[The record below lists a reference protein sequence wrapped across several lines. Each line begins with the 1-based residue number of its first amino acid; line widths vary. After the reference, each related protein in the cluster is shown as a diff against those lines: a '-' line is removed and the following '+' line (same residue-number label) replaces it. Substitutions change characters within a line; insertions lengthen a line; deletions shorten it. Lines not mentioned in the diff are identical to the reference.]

1 MSKATGRSKPTGR
14 PLARRV
20 AARHKA
26 AVPPSQRLDSA
37 TAAEKALE
45 SLLRKL
51 LAWLFQ
57 QPEWMFILS
66 ADRRT
71 RKEVGRAIGDMVSRI
86 PPRSPAPAEEE
97 K

>member
-1 MSKATGRSKPTGR
+1 MSKGRQFAER
-14 PLARRV
+14 Y
-20 AARHKA
+20 AAHHKA
-26 AVPPSQRLDSA
+26 ATKASQRPDRA
-37 TAAEKALE
+37 TPTEKALE

-66 ADRRT
+66 ADRST
-71 RKEVGRAIGDMVSRI
+71 RKQVGRAIGDMVTRI
-86 PPRSPAPAEEE
+86 PSRTAEPSEEE

>member
-1 MSKATGRSKPTGR
+1 MRNR
-14 PLARRV
+14 RLAKNI

-26 AVPPSQRLDSA
+26 AVPPSKRPDNA
-37 TAAEKALE
+37 TPAEKALE

-57 QPEWMFILS
+57 QPEWLFILS
-66 ADRRT
+66 ADRST
-71 RKEVGRAIGDMVSRI
+71 RKEVGRAIGSAISRI
-86 PPRSPAPAEEE
+86 SPVRQAAVEEDE

>member
-1 MSKATGRSKPTGR
+1 VKNRA
-14 PLARRV
+14 LAKRI

-26 AVPPSQRLDSA
+26 AVPPSRRPDRA
-37 TAAEKALE
+37 TDAEKALE

-57 QPEWMFILS
+57 QPEWLFILS
-66 ADRRT
+66 ADRST
-71 RKEVGRAIGDMVSRI
+71 RKEVGRAIGSAISRI
-86 PPRSPAPAEEE
+86 PPVRQGTVEEDE